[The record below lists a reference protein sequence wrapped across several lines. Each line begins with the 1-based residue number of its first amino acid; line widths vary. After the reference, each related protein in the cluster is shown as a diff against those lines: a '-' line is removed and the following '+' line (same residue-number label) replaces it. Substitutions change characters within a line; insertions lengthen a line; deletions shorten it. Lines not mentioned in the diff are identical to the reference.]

1 MGHREEGALGPY
13 LDTRKYGAP
22 LDIGHL
28 GLDESRHVT
37 PTSSR
42 FGSAPRALTGGIAV
56 LVLLAAAAC
65 GGGTTGSDDA
75 GTQTVDLNANPAA
88 CSANDRVDSVDR
100 ASGPFTYTDGRGRT
114 VSLDAQPTRIIADE
128 ESAAALM
135 PYGIKPIA
143 IWSTTPMGTSP
154 ILSCSDLTG
163 IESVGETWGTFDFEK
178 AASLD
183 PDLVIG
189 EFNPRFGQF
198 GKLTTTADSSK
209 ADTIDRIAPTLGVTL
224 DTTSTAKTIENYA
237 GLASSLGV
245 DLDTP
250 QLADIKSDY
259 DAAVTNFKK
268 VASERQDLTGVGVWP
283 LDVAYVLDPSADP
296 DFSDYESWGLKMY
309 TPDGTDDGYWKKVSW
324 ENVSSVDADVAFVYH
339 DVANASDVKLADIPS
354 RYPGFD
360 TISAVEKQQMV
371 LWDYGANKSYSRYTN
386 TIDVYADAL
395 SKAQKVTAE

>member
-1 MGHREEGALGPY
+1 MISHRIRSTG
-13 LDTRKYGAP
+13 
-22 LDIGHL
+22 
-28 GLDESRHVT
+28 
-37 PTSSR
+37 R
-42 FGSAPRALTGGIAV
+42 FGSRPRALTGSIAV
-56 LVLLAAAAC
+56 LVLFAATAC
-65 GGGTTGSDDA
+65 SSDNTEPEDRGA
-75 GTQTVDLNANPAA
+75 QIVDLNADPAA
-88 CSANDRVDSVDR
+88 CGENDRVDAVDR

-114 VSLDAQPTRIIADE
+114 ISLDSQPTRIIADE

-135 PYGIKPIA
+135 SYGIKPIA

-154 ILSCSDLTG
+154 ILSCLDLSG
-163 IESVGETWGTFDFEK
+163 IESVGESWGTFDFEK
-178 AASLD
+178 AAGLD

-189 EFNPRFGQF
+189 EFNPRFNQF

-209 ADTIDRIAPTLGVTL
+209 ADTIDQLAPTLGVTL
-224 DTTSTAKTIENYA
+224 DTTSTAQTIENYA

-259 DAAVTNFKK
+259 DAAVANFEK
-268 VASERQDLTGVGVWP
+268 VAAERRDLTGVGVWP

-296 DFSDYESWGLKMY
+296 DFSDYQRWGLKMY
-309 TPDGTDDGYWKKVSW
+309 APDGTDDGYWKKVSW

-339 DVANASDVKLADIPS
+339 DVANAADVKLADIPS

-360 TISAVEKQQMV
+360 TIAAVDKQQMV

-386 TIDVYADAL
+386 TINVYADAL

>member
-13 LDTRKYGAP
+13 LDTRKNGAP

-37 PTSSR
+37 PTSGR

-65 GGGTTGSDDA
+65 SSGTTGSDDA

-88 CSANDRVDSVDR
+88 HSAS
-100 ASGPFTYTDGRGRT
+100 
-114 VSLDAQPTRIIADE
+114 
-128 ESAAALM
+128 
-135 PYGIKPIA
+135 
-143 IWSTTPMGTSP
+143 
-154 ILSCSDLTG
+154 
-163 IESVGETWGTFDFEK
+163 
-178 AASLD
+178 
-183 PDLVIG
+183 
-189 EFNPRFGQF
+189 
-198 GKLTTTADSSK
+198 
-209 ADTIDRIAPTLGVTL
+209 
-224 DTTSTAKTIENYA
+224 
-237 GLASSLGV
+237 
-245 DLDTP
+245 
-250 QLADIKSDY
+250 
-259 DAAVTNFKK
+259 
-268 VASERQDLTGVGVWP
+268 
-283 LDVAYVLDPSADP
+283 
-296 DFSDYESWGLKMY
+296 
-309 TPDGTDDGYWKKVSW
+309 YWKKVSW

>member
-1 MGHREEGALGPY
+1 MFSHRRHSARL
-13 LDTRKYGAP
+13 LGAP
-22 LDIGHL
+22 PRVLIG
-28 GLDESRHVT
+28 GVS
-37 PTSSR
+37 
-42 FGSAPRALTGGIAV
+42 V
-56 LVLLAAAAC
+56 LVLVAAAAC
-65 GGGTTGSDDA
+65 NSDTADRGSSS
-75 GTQTVDLNANPAA
+75 TQVVDLNANPAA
-88 CSANDRVDSVDR
+88 CSENDRVDTVDR
-100 ASGPFTYTDGRGRT
+100 ESGPFTYTDGRGRT
-114 VSLDAQPTRIIADE
+114 ISLDSQPNRIIADE

-135 PYGIKPIA
+135 SYGIKPVA
-143 IWSTTPMGTSP
+143 IWSTTPMDSSP

-163 IESVGETWGTFDFEK
+163 IESVGESWGTFDFEK

-209 ADTIDRIAPTLGVTL
+209 ADTIDQLAPTLGVTL

-250 QLADIKSDY
+250 QLADIKADY
-259 DAAVTNFKK
+259 DAAVANFEK

-296 DFSDYESWGLKMY
+296 DFSDYQRWGLKMY

-324 ENVSSVDADVAFVYH
+324 ENVSTVDADVAFVYH
-339 DVANASDVKLADIPS
+339 DVAHAADVTLADIPS

-360 TISAVEKQQMV
+360 AIAAVDNQQMV
-371 LWDYGANKSYSRYTN
+371 LWDYGANKSYSRYTK
-386 TIDVYADAL
+386 TIDIYADAL
-395 SKAQKVTAE
+395 SKAKKVTNE

>member
-1 MGHREEGALGPY
+1 MFAHRRRSTRLLGSP
-13 LDTRKYGAP
+13 
-22 LDIGHL
+22 
-28 GLDESRHVT
+28 
-37 PTSSR
+37 
-42 FGSAPRALTGGIAV
+42 PRVLVGGVSV
-56 LVLLAAAAC
+56 LVLVAAAAC
-65 GGGTTGSDDA
+65 GSETADQGSS
-75 GTQTVDLNANPAA
+75 GTQAVDLNANPAA
-88 CSANDRVDSVDR
+88 CSENDRVDAVDR

-114 VSLDAQPTRIIADE
+114 ISLDSQPTKIIADE

-135 PYGIKPIA
+135 SYGIKPIA
-143 IWSTTPMGTSP
+143 IWSTTPMSTSP

-163 IESVGETWGTFDFEK
+163 IESVGESWGTFDFEK
-178 AASLD
+178 AASLE

-209 ADTIDRIAPTLGVTL
+209 ADTIDQLAPTLGVTL

-237 GLASSLGV
+237 ELASSLGV

-250 QLADIKSDY
+250 QLADIKADY
-259 DAAVTNFKK
+259 DAAVDNFKK

-283 LDVAYVLDPSADP
+283 LDVA
-296 DFSDYESWGLKMY
+296 
-309 TPDGTDDGYWKKVSW
+309 
-324 ENVSSVDADVAFVYH
+324 FVYH
-339 DVANASDVKLADIPS
+339 DVANAADVKLADIPS

-360 TISAVEKQQMV
+360 TIAAVDKQQMV

-386 TIDVYADAL
+386 TINVYADAL

>member
-1 MGHREEGALGPY
+1 MIAHR
-13 LDTRKYGAP
+13 
-22 LDIGHL
+22 
-28 GLDESRHVT
+28 SR
-37 PTSSR
+37 SSR
-42 FGSAPRALTGGIAV
+42 LFGSSPHALVGGLSV
-56 LVLLAAAAC
+56 LLVLTASAC
-65 GGGTTGSDDA
+65 SSDTTESDDRGA
-75 GTQTVDLNANPAA
+75 QVVDLNANPAA
-88 CSANDRVDSVDR
+88 CGENDRVDTVDR

-114 VSLDAQPTRIIADE
+114 ISLDAQPTRIIADE

-135 PYGIKPIA
+135 SYGIKPIA
-143 IWSTTPMGTSP
+143 IWSTTPMSTSP

-163 IESVGETWGTFDFEK
+163 IESVGESWGTFDFEK

-209 ADTIDRIAPTLGVTL
+209 ADTIDQLAPTLGVTL
-224 DTTSTAKTIENYA
+224 DTTSTAQTIENYS

-250 QLADIKSDY
+250 QLADIKSEY
-259 DAAVTNFKK
+259 DAAVANFKN
-268 VASERQDLTGVGVWP
+268 VAAERQDLTGVGVWP

-309 TPDGTDDGYWKKVSW
+309 APDGTDDGYWKKVSW
-324 ENVSSVDADVAFVYH
+324 ENVSTVDADVAFVYH
-339 DVANASDVKLADIPS
+339 DVANAADVTLADIPS

-360 TISAVEKQQMV
+360 TIAAVDKQQMV
-371 LWDYGANKSYSRYTN
+371 LWDYGANKSYSRYTK

-395 SKAQKVTAE
+395 SKARKVTAE

>member
-1 MGHREEGALGPY
+1 MSPRRNRTVRRY
-13 LDTRKYGAP
+13 RT
-22 LDIGHL
+22 
-28 GLDESRHVT
+28 
-37 PTSSR
+37 
-42 FGSAPRALTGGIAV
+42 APRALTGGIVV
-56 LVLLAAAAC
+56 LVLATAAAC
-65 GGGTTGSDDA
+65 GSGTTDDA
-75 GTQTVDLNANPAA
+75 GTQVVDLNANPAA
-88 CSANDRVDSVDR
+88 CGENDRVDTVDR
-100 ASGPFTYTDGRGRT
+100 ESGPFTYTDGRGRT
-114 VSLDAQPTRIIADE
+114 ISLDSQPNRIIADE

-135 PYGIKPIA
+135 SYGIKPVA
-143 IWSTTPMGTSP
+143 IWSTTPMDSSP

-163 IESVGETWGTFDFEK
+163 IESVGESWGTFDFEK

-209 ADTIDRIAPTLGVTL
+209 ADTIDQLAPTLGVTL

-250 QLADIKSDY
+250 QLADIKADY
-259 DAAVTNFKK
+259 DAAVANFEK
-268 VASERQDLTGVGVWP
+268 VASERQDLIGVGVWP

-296 DFSDYESWGLKMY
+296 DFSDYQRWGLKMY

-324 ENVSSVDADVAFVYH
+324 ENVSTVDADVAFVYH
-339 DVANASDVKLADIPS
+339 DVANAADVELADIPS

-360 TISAVEKQQMV
+360 AIAAVDNQQMV
-371 LWDYGANKSYSRYTN
+371 LWDYGANKSYSRYTK
-386 TIDVYADAL
+386 TIDIYADAL
-395 SKAQKVTAE
+395 SKAKKVTTE